1 MVPLI
6 ILFILL
12 GLLFWI
18 LVSPIQLI
26 IDTNQQVYCI
36 RWRGLG
42 RFGLKILPGDLVL
55 RFDSWLFHKDYHP
68 LAQSKKKKPKNK
80 KKKEKKKSKFDFKK
94 YSRKAFRMI
103 KTFKI
108 KSFFV
113 NLDTDDYILN
123 GYLYPIFYFL
133 GKRGEHMN
141 INFKGDLEI
150 NIVAENRL
158 YKVVRAM
165 LF

>member
-1 MVPLI
+1 M
-6 ILFILL
+6 LL
-12 GLLFWI
+12 GLLSWI

-26 IDTNQQVYCI
+26 VDTNRQIFCI

-55 RFDSWLFHKDYHP
+55 RFDSWIYHKDYHP
-68 LAQSKKKKPKNK
+68 LAPRKKKKPKK
-80 KKKEKKKSKFDFKK
+80 KKETEKKKSKIDFRKN
-94 YSRKAFRMI
+94 SRKAFRLI
-103 KTFKI
+103 KTFRI

-123 GYLYPIFYFL
+123 GYLYPIFYYL
-133 GKRGEHMN
+133 GKHGEHLN

-150 NIVAENRL
+150 KLVAENRL